1 MPYLICNKCDIYYEI
16 LNISEIKDFNKCECG
31 NILKFYENIEDYINE
46 EIDSSIADGEE
57 SQGIFYSINRKKL
70 VNLEMYMLKDQ
81 KEKEEIERS
90 IRDLRYRIRHVI
102 AENKEKFKDD
112 SPESEDE
119 NLKKKKERLL
129 KELEQL
135 KKSQQ

>member
-1 MPYLICNKCDIYYEI
+1 
-16 LNISEIKDFNKCECG
+16 
-31 NILKFYENIEDYINE
+31 EDYINE

-112 SPESEDE
+112 SPKSEDE

-135 KKSQQ
+135 KKSHQ